1 MQSHATIVSALRSG
15 NAAAALSETERL
27 LAVEPDDSDLLGLKA
42 LALALTNRLEDAL
55 TPARR
60 AVTEA
65 RTPAQ
70 RLKHAAN
77 LARLLTNAQRSD
89 ELAAIAQM
97 DLPPLAGL
105 PDADCDMAVLEG
117 ICAPLLLAGQHD
129 FVAAYLMPVLD
140 RPSSTWEIERLW
152 LDAAADSQAHDTI
165 LARLESPSY
174 RWAGTP
180 EAMARACRAAMM
192 LERDEDAE
200 RLYDAYLGAAP
211 FLVAPRQPSQIMT
224 VVQIAGNPSV
234 KALASPVRAQHF
246 QGNFPSQLS
255 KACADRYRFL
265 SVFVGSAPHSAAN
278 EISAH
283 DPAIILNNCVNAEQ
297 LKGGELAKVLAH
309 QQALGLPVVN
319 AAEKAVHCTRVETAE
334 LVRGV
339 ENLIV
344 PKALRFRL
352 DPQLLEPLRLRIK
365 DLFAFPVILRSVGEQ
380 EGANIH
386 LASNDGELPAIFAE
400 LHALGCKDFYVI
412 DYAGV
417 KHDNG
422 FHRRIRAAF
431 VEGTPTLIR
440 GDYDDQWMVRGRK
453 FHRILDHYRRDPK
466 LFARA
471 NAVVEQPE
479 RIGDAAW
486 KTLFE
491 VGRRIPLDVFG
502 MDFDVDGEGR
512 VIFFESNAT
521 MLLLSNAPPDLDY
534 PQEAQRTFLKR
545 IDTLFRKRAGLSLH

>member
-1 MQSHATIVSALRSG
+1 MQPHATIVSALRSG
-15 NAAAALSETERL
+15 NSAAALAEAERL
-27 LAVEPDDSDLLGLKA
+27 LQATPDDSDLLGLKA
-42 LALALTNRLEDAL
+42 LALAIGKRDEDAVE
-55 TPARR
+55 PAQR
-60 AVTEA
+60 AVTNA
-65 RTPAQ
+65 RSPAQ

-77 LARLLTNAQRSD
+77 LARLLVRLRRRD
-89 ELAAIAQM
+89 ELAAIATM
-97 DLPPLAGL
+97 ELPLLAAVH
-105 PDADCDMAVLEG
+105 DAELDAAALEG
-117 ICAPLLLAGQHD
+117 LAAALLLAGKHD
-129 FVAAYLMPVLD
+129 FVAAYLAPVLD
-140 RPSSTWEIERLW
+140 RPVSSWDIERTW
-152 LDAAADSQAHDTI
+152 LDAAAEAGQNAAI
-165 LARLESPSY
+165 LDRVESPSY
-174 RWAGTP
+174 RWQGRP
-180 EAMARACRAAMM
+180 EAIGHACRAAAA
-192 LERDEDAE
+192 LDRNDDAD
-200 RLYDAYLGAAP
+200 RLHDAYLAAAP

-234 KALASPVRAQHF
+234 RALASPVRTQHF

-255 KACADRYRFL
+255 KACAERYRFL
-265 SVFVGSAPHSAAN
+265 SIFAGSPPRSAAD
-278 EISAH
+278 EIGAH
-283 DPAIILNNCVNAEQ
+283 EPAIILNNCVNAEQ
-297 LKGGELAKVLAH
+297 LKGGELAKVQAH

-339 ENLIV
+339 PNLIV

-352 DPQLLEPLRLRIK
+352 DLQLAEPLRLRIR

-386 LASNDGELPAIFAE
+386 LAPKDSELPATFAD
-400 LHALGCKDFYVI
+400 LHTLGCKDFYVI

-417 KHDNG
+417 KHENG

-453 FHRILDHYRRDPK
+453 FERILEHYRRDPK
-466 LFARA
+466 LFALA
-471 NAVVEQPE
+471 NSVVAQPE

-512 VIFFESNAT
+512 VVFFESNAT

-534 PQEAQRTFLKR
+534 PQEAQNAFLAR
-545 IDTLFRKRAGLSLH
+545 IDALFRKRAGLSLH